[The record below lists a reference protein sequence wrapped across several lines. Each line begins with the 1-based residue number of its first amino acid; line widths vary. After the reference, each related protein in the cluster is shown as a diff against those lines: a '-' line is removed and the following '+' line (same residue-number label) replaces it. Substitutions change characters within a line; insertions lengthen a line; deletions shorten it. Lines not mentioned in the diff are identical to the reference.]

1 MDFSTKP
8 GKRNFWT
15 PLRSGLTLTTLALL
29 ITFGVSSCNKSEDG
43 TGAPPTPV
51 ATVNSSNPASAP
63 RKPAPVGPTVLPAI
77 ALDTELETLEGKP
90 FKLSDLKG
98 KVLVI
103 DLWAT
108 WCGPCRY
115 EVPELVQLQKDF
127 GSRGFEVIGLDIDP
141 KSDTPEDVRAFAKE
155 FNINYKLAFI
165 ERELTLS
172 LMRGGNIPQSL
183 VVGRDGRIVEH
194 LVGFNKETTPKR
206 LRAAIEKALE

>member
-1 MDFSTKP
+1 MDFSTQP

-15 PLRSGLTLTTLALL
+15 PLRSALTLTTLALL
-29 ITFGVSSCNKSEDG
+29 ATFGVSSCNKAEDAP
-43 TGAPPTPV
+43 GAPQPTV
-51 ATVNSSNPASAP
+51 TINTSNPANATK
-63 RKPAPVGPTVLPAI
+63 KPAPVGPTVLPAI
-77 ALDTELETLEGKP
+77 ALDTQLETLDGKA
-90 FKLSDLKG
+90 FKLSELKG

-115 EVPELVQLQKDF
+115 EVPELVQLQKEF

-141 KSDTPEDVRAFAKE
+141 KSDTPEDVRAFAEE
-155 FNINYKLAFI
+155 FDINYKLAFV
-165 ERELTLS
+165 ERELAVS

-183 VVGRDGRIVEH
+183 VVGREGRIVEH
-194 LVGFNKETTPKR
+194 LVGFNSSTTPKK

>member
-1 MDFSTKP
+1 MDFHTQP

-15 PLRSGLTLTTLALL
+15 PLRSALTLTMLALL
-29 ITFGVSSCNKSEDG
+29 ATFGVSSCSKTDDG
-43 TGAPPTPV
+43 KGAPPPPV
-51 ATVNSSNPASAP
+51 AVNASNPASAP
-63 RKPAPVGPTVLPAI
+63 KKPAPVGPTVLPAI
-77 ALDTELETLEGKP
+77 ALDTELETLDGKN
-90 FKLSDLKG
+90 FKLSELKG

-108 WCGPCRY
+108 WCGPCRATI
-115 EVPELVQLQKDF
+115 PELVQLQKDF

-141 KSDTPEDVRAFAKE
+141 KSDTPEDVRAFAEE
-155 FNINYKLAFI
+155 FDINYKLAFV
-165 ERELTLS
+165 ERELAVS

-194 LVGFNKETTPKR
+194 LVGFNAATTPKR